1 MWKQGLPRKWVLVGI
16 LLGVIF
22 WVGGCTSM
30 EGKRDNFLAQ
40 GKELY
45 EKGDYIRASLQF
57 RNALQID
64 PKFAE
69 GYLWLGKTDLKLKK
83 FQGAFGSLS
92 KAVELN
98 PDLIE
103 AQVMLGQLFLMARK
117 LDEAEAKANL
127 VLKKEPENSE
137 GLLLAASL
145 AIARDQS
152 QKALDLLTR
161 VQRLKPQEINA
172 YLLQSLVQVKQKDP
186 EAAAKTL
193 EKGLQAN
200 PKAIQLYLVRAN
212 LADRQKQFEVGEATL
227 LKALALDPKDKRLQ
241 TELVRHYVTAAQW
254 DKAEE
259 TLRGYLS
266 QEPDNEVHAKELA
279 SLLANRGRPKEA
291 EQTLKDFV
299 SAHPQNYDARFALAD
314 FYLSMHR
321 GTKAVKT
328 LQQIAADDPSG
339 PKGVKALDRLAAL
352 RLTQGHIDEAEKL
365 VAGVLKDNPKDMDAV
380 RLQGQI
386 ALFKKDGLKAVN
398 DFRIIVQDQPK
409 NPEAWLLLARAHK
422 LQGDLE
428 QAKEKVAKAL
438 ELKPDF
444 LEARNF
450 FYGLFLEAKD
460 YDGAIKAIKGAL
472 RANDKD
478 ISNLISLGD
487 VYVLKGDYVQAQN
500 TFQKVVNL
508 DPQKPQG
515 YFRLGLLKREQKQPD
530 QAMKYFDQALA
541 RDADF
546 LPALQQEAAIYLGQ
560 KQLDK
565 AVEVVRQH
573 LAKTPKN
580 PQIQQMLGG
589 LLLVQKQPAAAVPV
603 LEQAIASKPTPQ
615 TLRLLIAA
623 YSQEPD
629 QQLVISRLEARAAAP
644 KAPPYNFLIL
654 SALYEAKK
662 DYAKAMDLY
671 NQMLAKDLF
680 PDLARNNLAFLLAE
694 HFPTPENLERA
705 VKLSTE
711 SLEENPEE
719 PSFLDT
725 MGWVLAKRGEYAKAK
740 TYLEQATAKAPK
752 NPALEYHLAW
762 CEAKLGETAKA
773 QELLKKALELK
784 PDFPDRAAA
793 QKLLDSLSSSKP

>member
-1 MWKQGLPRKWVLVGI
+1 MWKHVLTRKWVLVGI

-22 WVGGCTSM
+22 WVGSCTSM
-30 EGKRDNFLAQ
+30 EGKRDKFLAE

-69 GYLWLGKTDLKLKK
+69 GYLWLGKTDLKLKS

-98 PDLIE
+98 PDQLE
-103 AQVMLGQLFLMARK
+103 AQIMLGQLFLAARK

-145 AIARDQS
+145 AIARDQG
-152 QKALDLLTR
+152 QKALDLLAS
-161 VQRLKPQEINA
+161 VQRLKPHEINA
-172 YLLQSLVQVKQKDP
+172 YLLQSLVQVNQKDS

-200 PKAIQLYLVRAN
+200 PEAIQLSLARAN

-227 LKALALDPKDKRLQ
+227 LKALALAPKDTRLQ
-241 TELVRHYVTAAQW
+241 TELIRHYVTAAQW

-266 QEPDNEVHAKELA
+266 QEPDKEEHAKDLA
-279 SLLANRGRPKEA
+279 ALLAKQGRSKEA

-299 SAHPQNYDARFALAD
+299 SAHPQNYNARFVLAD
-314 FYLSMHR
+314 FYLSVRR
-321 GTKAVKT
+321 GTQAVKV
-328 LQQIAADDPSG
+328 LKQIAADDPSG
-339 PKGVKALDRLAAL
+339 PKGVMALDRLAAL

-386 ALFKKDGLKAVN
+386 ALLKKDGLKAVN
-398 DFRIIVQDQPK
+398 NFRIIVQDQPK

-422 LQGDLE
+422 LQGEQE

-444 LEARNF
+444 LPARNF
-450 FYGLFLEAKD
+450 LYGLFLEAKD
-460 YDGAIKAIKGAL
+460 YDGAIQAIKGAL
-472 RANDKD
+472 RANDQD
-478 ISNLISLGD
+478 TANLISLGD
-487 VYVLKGDYVQAQN
+487 VYILKGDYVQAQN
-500 TFQKVVNL
+500 TFQRVVNL

-515 YFRLGLLKREQKQPD
+515 YFRLGLLKRQQKQPD

-541 RDADF
+541 RDANF

-580 PQIQQMLGG
+580 PQIQQLLGG
-589 LLLVQKQPAAAVPV
+589 LLLTQKQPAAAAPV
-603 LEQAIASKPTPQ
+603 LEQAIASNPNPQ

-623 YSQEPD
+623 YLQEPD
-629 QQLVISRLEARAAAP
+629 QQLVVSRVEERAAAP
-644 KAPPYNFLIL
+644 NAPPYNFLIL
-654 SALYEAKK
+654 STLYEEKK
-662 DYAKAMDLY
+662 DYSKAIDLY
-671 NQMLAKDLF
+671 NRMLAKDLF
-680 PDLARNNLAFLLAE
+680 PDIARNNLAYLLAE
-694 HFPTPENLERA
+694 HFSTPENLERA
-705 VKLSTE
+705 AKLSTE
-711 SLEENPEE
+711 SLEENPDE
-719 PSFLDT
+719 PGFLDT
-725 MGWVLAKRGEYAKAK
+725 MGWVSAKRGEYAKAK
-740 TYLEQATAKAPK
+740 TYLEQALAKAPDS
-752 NPALEYHLAW
+752 PALEYHLAW

-773 QELLKKALELK
+773 QELLKKALGSK
-784 PDFPDRAAA
+784 PDFREREAA
-793 QKLLDSLSSSKP
+793 QKLLDSLSSGKP